1 MLKNIDPALNA
12 DVLHAL
18 RSMGHADTLAVVDTN
33 FPADAIARQT
43 TLGRLLRMDN
53 ISAARA
59 MQAILSVLPLDTPL
73 QPSVGRMEVL
83 GAPDEIP
90 APQQEVQAEID
101 AVEGQSTPMYGIER
115 FAFYEEAKKAY
126 CVIATGETRF
136 YGCFLLTK
144 GVVPPTG

>member
-73 QPSVGRMEVL
+73 QPSVGRMEVM

>member
-18 RSMGHADTLAVVDTN
+18 RSMGHADTLALVDTN

-43 TLGRLLRMDN
+43 TLGKLLRMDN

-73 QPSVGRMEVL
+73 RPSVGRMEVM
-83 GAPDEIP
+83 GAPGEIP
-90 APQQEVQAEID
+90 QAQQEVQAEID
-101 AVEGQSTPMYGIER
+101 AVEGKSTPMYGIER
-115 FAFYEEAKKAY
+115 FAFYEQAKKTY

-144 GVVPPTG
+144 GVVPPAG